1 MVTFCA
7 HAVNDRVAIRENY
20 YANGGPFVVIS
31 VDYNNDGIAKITRCL
46 ILLP

>member
-1 MVTFCA
+1 MVARFVN
-7 HAVNDRVAIRENY
+7 AVNYRAPVRRDNY
-20 YANGGPFVVIS
+20 TDGRSFVVIS